1 VSKAIKGLL
10 FDKDGTLFDFH
21 ATWGVWCA
29 GFIADVSE
37 GDGAMASALAKAMEY
52 DLENEAFLPSSV
64 MITNSMDGIM
74 DAVHSALPHWE
85 RQALTEYVIETGSR
99 APQAPVTDLG
109 PLLGRFR
116 ANGLKV
122 GLATNDNEAPA
133 RAHLTSV
140 SVLEYFDFVSGCD
153 TGFGAKPEPGMLLG
167 FSDAM
172 GLQPSEIAMVGDSTH
187 DLRAGRAAGMVNIG
201 VLTGPAV
208 ADDLAPFAD
217 VVLRDI
223 GEIPEWLGLD

>member
-1 VSKAIKGLL
+1 MSKTIKALL

-29 GFIADVSE
+29 GFIADVS
-37 GDGAMASALAKAMEY
+37 DGNATLAKALAKAMDY
-52 DLENEAFLPSSV
+52 DLENSAFLPSSV
-64 MITNSMDGIM
+64 MITDSMDGIM
-74 DAVHSALPHWE
+74 DAVHSALPHWD
-85 RQALTEYVIETGSR
+85 RQELTNYVIETGSN
-99 APQAPVTDLG
+99 APQSPVTDLG

-116 ANGLKV
+116 ANGLKI

-133 RAHLTSV
+133 RAHLNSV
-140 SVLEYFDFVSGCD
+140 NVLEYFDFVSGCD

-167 FSDAM
+167 FADAM
-172 GLQPSEIAMVGDSTH
+172 GLKPSEIAMVGDSNH
-187 DLRAGRAAGMVNIG
+187 DLRAGRAAGMVTVG

-208 ADDLAPFAD
+208 AEDLGPFAD
-217 VVLRDI
+217 VVFQDI

>member
-1 VSKAIKGLL
+1 MSTPIKALL
-10 FDKDGTLFDFH
+10 FDKDGTLFDFQ
-21 ATWGVWCA
+21 ATWGVWCD

-37 GDGAMASALAKAMEY
+37 GDAVMAAALAKAMDY
-52 DLENEAFLPSSV
+52 DLENSAFLPSSV
-64 MITNSMDGIM
+64 MITDSMDGIM
-74 DAVHSALPHWE
+74 DAVHSALPHWD
-85 RQALTEYVIETGSR
+85 RDALTQYVIETGSL
-99 APQAPVTDLG
+99 APQSPVVDLG

-116 ANGLKV
+116 ANGLKI

-153 TGFGAKPEPGMLLG
+153 SGFGAKPEAGMLLG
-167 FSDAM
+167 FADAM

-187 DLRAGRAAGMVNIG
+187 DLRAGRAAGMVNIA

-208 ADDLAPFAD
+208 ADDLAPHAD
-217 VVLRDI
+217 IVLQNI
-223 GEIPEWLGLD
+223 GEIPEWLGLE

>member
-1 VSKAIKGLL
+1 MSKAIKALL

-29 GFIADVSE
+29 GFITDVSE
-37 GDGAMASALAKAMEY
+37 GDAGLAAALAKAMDY
-52 DLENEAFLPSSV
+52 DLENSAFLPSSV

-74 DAVHSALPHWE
+74 DAVHSALPHWDRLE
-85 RQALTEYVIETGSR
+85 LTEYVIETGSK
-99 APQAPVTDLG
+99 APQSPVTSLA
-109 PLLGRFR
+109 PLLDRFR
-116 ANGLKV
+116 SNGLKI

-133 RAHLTSV
+133 RAHLNSV
-140 SVLEYFDFVSGCD
+140 SILEYFDFVSGCD

-172 GLQPSEIAMVGDSTH
+172 GLHPSEIAMVGDSTH
-187 DLRAGRAAGMVNIG
+187 DLRAGRAAGMLNIA

-208 ADDLAPFAD
+208 AGDLSPYAD

-223 GEIPEWLGLD
+223 GEIPEWLGLN

>member
-1 VSKAIKGLL
+1 MTKTIKALL

-37 GDGAMASALAKAMEY
+37 GDAVLAATLAKAMDY
-52 DLENEAFLPSSV
+52 DLENSAFLPSSV
-64 MITNSMDGIM
+64 MITDSMDGIM
-74 DAVHSALPHWE
+74 DAVHSALPHWDRLE
-85 RQALTEYVIETGSR
+85 LTEYVIETGSK
-99 APQAPVTDLG
+99 APQSPVTDLG
-109 PLLGRFR
+109 LLLDRFR
-116 ANGLKV
+116 ANGLKI

-133 RAHLTSV
+133 RAHLNSV
-140 SVLEYFDFVSGCD
+140 GILEQFDFVSGCD

-172 GLQPSEIAMVGDSTH
+172 GLHPSEVAMVGDSTH
-187 DLRAGRAAGMVNIG
+187 DLRAGRAAGMMNIA

-208 ADDLAPFAD
+208 TEGLAPYAD

>member
-1 VSKAIKGLL
+1 VAKTIKGLL

-37 GDGAMASALAKAMEY
+37 GDTGLAAALAEAMDY

-85 RQALTEYVIETGSR
+85 RGALTEYVIETGSR
-99 APQAPVTDLG
+99 APQSPVTDLG

-122 GLATNDNEAPA
+122 GLATNDNEVPA
-133 RAHLTSV
+133 RAHLSSV
-140 SVLEYFDFVSGCD
+140 SVLEYYDFVSGCD
-153 TGFGAKPEPGMLLG
+153 SGFGAKPEPGMLLG
-167 FSDAM
+167 FAGAM
-172 GLQPSEIAMVGDSTH
+172 RLQPSEIAMVGDSTH
-187 DLRAGRAAGMVNIG
+187 DLKAGRAAGMINIG

-208 ADDLAPFAD
+208 ADDLAPYAD
-217 VVLRDI
+217 VVLQDI

>member
-1 VSKAIKGLL
+1 MSKTIKGLL

-29 GFIADVSE
+29 GFIADVSN
-37 GDGAMASALAKAMEY
+37 GDAGLASALANAMDY
-52 DLENEAFLPSSV
+52 DLENKAFLPSSV
-64 MITNSMDGIM
+64 MITDSMDGIM
-74 DAVHSALPHWE
+74 DAVHSALPHWDRLE
-85 RQALTEYVIETGSR
+85 LTEYVIETGSN
-99 APQAPVTDLG
+99 APQTPVTALA

-122 GLATNDNEAPA
+122 GLATNDNEIAG
-133 RAHLTSV
+133 RAHLNSV
-140 SVLEYFDFVSGCD
+140 SILEYFDFISGCD
-153 TGFGAKPEPGMLLG
+153 SGFGAKPEPGMLHG

-172 GLQPSEIAMVGDSTH
+172 GLHPSEVAMVGDSTH
-187 DLRAGRAAGMVNIG
+187 DLKAGRAAGMVNIG

-208 ADDLAPFAD
+208 TEDLAPYAD

-223 GEIPEWLGLD
+223 GEIPEWLGLK

>member
-1 VSKAIKGLL
+1 MSKTIKALL

-29 GFIADVSE
+29 GFIADVSD
-37 GDGAMASALAKAMEY
+37 GDAGLASALAKAMDY
-52 DLENEAFLPSSV
+52 DLENSAFLPSSV
-64 MITNSMDGIM
+64 MITDSMDGIM

-85 RQALTEYVIETGSR
+85 REALTEYVIETGSK
-99 APQAPVTDLG
+99 APQSPVTDLG

-116 ANGLKV
+116 ANNLKV

-140 SVLEYFDFVSGCD
+140 SILEYFDFVSGCD

-167 FSDAM
+167 FADAM
-172 GLQPSEIAMVGDSTH
+172 GLQPSEIAMIGDSTH
-187 DLRAGRAAGMVNIG
+187 DLRAGRAAGMVSIG

-208 ADDLAPFAD
+208 TEDLAPYAD

-223 GEIPEWLGLD
+223 GEIPEWLGLN

>member
-1 VSKAIKGLL
+1 MSKEIKALL

-37 GDGAMASALAKAMEY
+37 GDSVVASALATAMDY
-52 DLENEAFLPSSV
+52 DLENSAFLPSSV

-74 DAVHSALPHWE
+74 DAVHSALPHWD
-85 RQALTEYVIETGSR
+85 RGALTEYVIETGSK
-99 APQAPVTDLG
+99 APQSPVVALA

-116 ANGLKV
+116 ANGLKI

-153 TGFGAKPEPGMLLG
+153 SGFGAKPEPEMLLG
-167 FSDAM
+167 FSNAM
-172 GLQPSEIAMVGDSTH
+172 ELHPSEVAMVGDSTH
-187 DLRAGRAAGMVNIG
+187 DLKAGRAAGMVNIG

-208 ADDLAPFAD
+208 ADDLAPYAD
-217 VVLRDI
+217 VVLQDV
-223 GEIPEWLGLD
+223 GEIPEWLGLE

>member
-1 VSKAIKGLL
+1 MAKIKGLL

-29 GFIADVSE
+29 GFIADVSK
-37 GDGAMASALAKAMEY
+37 GDTVVASALAAAMDY
-52 DLENEAFLPSSV
+52 DLENGVFLPSSV
-64 MITNSMDGIM
+64 MIADSMDGIM

-85 RQALTEYVIETGSR
+85 RGALMEYVVETASN

-109 PLLGRFR
+109 PLLARFR
-116 ANGLKV
+116 ASGLKI

-133 RAHLTSV
+133 RAHLASV
-140 SVLEYFDFVSGCD
+140 SVLEHFDFISGCD

-167 FSDAM
+167 FAGAM
-172 GLQPSEIAMVGDSTH
+172 GLHPSEVAMIGDSTH
-187 DLRAGRAAGMVNIG
+187 DLKAGRAAGMVNIG
-201 VLTGPAV
+201 VLTGPALT
-208 ADDLAPFAD
+208 DDLAPFAD

-223 GEIPEWLGLD
+223 SEIPEWLGLD

>member
-1 VSKAIKGLL
+1 MTKAIKGLL

-37 GDGAMASALAKAMEY
+37 GDGVMASALAKVMDY

-64 MITNSMDGIM
+64 MITDSMDGIM

-85 RQALTEYVIETGSR
+85 RDALAEYVIETGSR
-99 APQAPVTDLG
+99 APQSPVTDLG

-116 ANGLKV
+116 VNGLKV

-133 RAHLTSV
+133 RAHLSSV

-153 TGFGAKPEPGMLLG
+153 SGFGAKPEPGMLFG
-167 FSDAM
+167 FSEAM
-172 GLQPSEIAMVGDSTH
+172 GLRPSEVAMVGDSTH
-187 DLRAGRAAGMVNIG
+187 DLLAGRAAGMVNIG

-208 ADDLAPFAD
+208 ADDLAPHAD
-217 VVLRDI
+217 VVLQDI

>member
-1 VSKAIKGLL
+1 MAKIKGLL

-37 GDGAMASALAKAMEY
+37 GDGAVASALAKAMDY
-52 DLENEAFLPSSV
+52 DLENSAFLPSSV
-64 MITNSMDGIM
+64 MIADSMDGIM

-85 RQALTEYVIETGSR
+85 RGALMEYVVETASN

-109 PLLGRFR
+109 PLLARFR
-116 ANGLKV
+116 ASGLKI

-140 SVLEYFDFVSGCD
+140 SVLEHFDFISGCD

-167 FSDAM
+167 FADAM
-172 GLQPSEIAMVGDSTH
+172 GLQPSEVAMIGDSTH

-208 ADDLAPFAD
+208 FGDLAPFAD

>member
-1 VSKAIKGLL
+1 MSKEIKALL

-37 GDGAMASALAKAMEY
+37 GDSVVASALATAMDY
-52 DLENEAFLPSSV
+52 DLENSAFLPSSV

-74 DAVHSALPHWE
+74 DAVHSALPHWD
-85 RQALTEYVIETGSR
+85 RGALTEYVIETGSK
-99 APQAPVTDLG
+99 APQSPVVALA

-116 ANGLKV
+116 ANGLKI

-153 TGFGAKPEPGMLLG
+153 SGFGAKPEPEMLLG

-172 GLQPSEIAMVGDSTH
+172 DLHPSEVAMVGDSTH

-208 ADDLAPFAD
+208 VDDLAPYAD

-223 GEIPEWLGLD
+223 GEIPEWLGLN